1 VSTLTEPT
9 RERPPAGTPPVSRPG
24 RLRALRAL
32 RSRTVQGSD
41 ARWGLA
47 MSVPTLCVL
56 VLIVIVPAVWTIL
69 LAFQRVTLLNIRTA
83 GISGPY
89 SLANIEQ
96 VIKDPGFVSGIIA
109 TLVYSVFGTLLSVVL
124 GLGAAMALRR
134 RFRGRGLVRAVM
146 LLPYVAPVVAAAYVW
161 QVMLNPAVG
170 LVNQIG
176 TRWLGWNHAIPFLS
190 QQAGHPPV
198 AGHFLTVPTALIM
211 VILFD
216 AWRYFPFAFL
226 FYSARIQALSPEL
239 EEAAE
244 VDGATVIKRFTRII
258 YPQLRNVTL
267 LLVLLRFIWTF
278 NKFDDVYLLT
288 GGGAGTQVVSIRV
301 YQFLTAYTNVG
312 AASAEALLLAV
323 LLGVFAALYS
333 ILQRRSSQAAS

>member
-1 VSTLTEPT
+1 
-9 RERPPAGTPPVSRPG
+9 
-24 RLRALRAL
+24 
-32 RSRTVQGSD
+32 
-41 ARWGLA
+41 
-47 MSVPTLCVL
+47 MSAPTLIIL
-56 VLIVIVPAVWTIL
+56 LLIVIVPAVWTVL
-69 LAFQRVTLLNIRTA
+69 LAFQRVTLLNIRSA

-89 SLANIEQ
+89 TLANIEQ
-96 VIKDPGFVSGIIA
+96 VVKDPGFVSGVLA
-109 TLVYSVFGTLLSVVL
+109 TLAYSVFGTLLSIIV
-124 GLGAAMALRR
+124 GLAAALALRR
-134 RFRGRGLVRAVM
+134 AFGGRFLVRGIM

-170 LVNQIG
+170 IINHIG
-176 TRWLGWNHAIPFLS
+176 VDWLGWHRAIPFLS
-190 QQAGHPPV
+190 EQSGRPPLIGHAV
-198 AGHFLTVPTALIM
+198 SVPTALIT

-216 AWRYFPFAFL
+216 TWRYFPFAFL
-226 FYSARIQALSPEL
+226 FYSARMQALSPEL
-239 EEAAE
+239 EEAAK
-244 VDGATVIKRFTRII
+244 VDGASVVQRFRYIV

-323 LLGVFAALYS
+323 LLGLFAGLFVL
-333 ILQRRSSQAAS
+333 LQRRTRALL

>member
-1 VSTLTEPT
+1 
-9 RERPPAGTPPVSRPG
+9 
-24 RLRALRAL
+24 
-32 RSRTVQGSD
+32 
-41 ARWGLA
+41 
-47 MSVPTLCVL
+47 MSAPTLCIL
-56 VLIVIVPAVWTIL
+56 LLIVIVPAVWTVL
-69 LAFQRVTLLNIRTA
+69 LAFQRVTLINIRSA

-96 VIKDPGFVSGIIA
+96 VVKDPGFVSGIVA
-109 TLVYSVFGTLLSVVL
+109 TLAYSVFGTLLSIAV
-124 GLGAAMALRR
+124 GLAAALALRR
-134 RFRGRGLVRAVM
+134 PFGGRFLVRGVM

-170 LVNQIG
+170 IINHIG
-176 TRWLGWNHAIPFLS
+176 VDWLGWHRAIPFLS
-190 QQAGHPPV
+190 EQSGHPPLT
-198 AGHFLTVPTALIM
+198 GHAISVPTALIT

-216 AWRYFPFAFL
+216 TWRYFPFAFL
-226 FYSARIQALSPEL
+226 FYSARMQALAPEL
-239 EEAAE
+239 EEAAK
-244 VDGATVIKRFTRII
+244 VDGASVMQRFRYIV

-323 LLGVFAALYS
+323 LLGLFVGLFAL
-333 ILQRRSSQAAS
+333 LQRRTRALL

>member
-1 VSTLTEPT
+1 
-9 RERPPAGTPPVSRPG
+9 
-24 RLRALRAL
+24 
-32 RSRTVQGSD
+32 
-41 ARWGLA
+41 
-47 MSVPTLCVL
+47 MSAPTLIIL
-56 VLIVIVPAVWTIL
+56 LLIVIVPAVWTVL
-69 LAFQRVTLLNIRTA
+69 LAFQRVTLLNIRSA

-89 SLANIEQ
+89 TLANIEQ
-96 VIKDPGFVSGIIA
+96 VVKDPGFVSGVLA
-109 TLVYSVFGTLLSVVL
+109 TLAYSVFGTLLSIIV
-124 GLGAAMALRR
+124 GLAAALALRR
-134 RFRGRGLVRAVM
+134 AFGGRFLVRGIM

-170 LVNQIG
+170 IINHIG
-176 TRWLGWNHAIPFLS
+176 VDWLGWHRAIPFLS
-190 QQAGHPPV
+190 EQSGHLPLI
-198 AGHFLTVPTALIM
+198 GHVVSVPTALIT

-216 AWRYFPFAFL
+216 TWRYFPFAFL
-226 FYSARIQALSPEL
+226 FYSARMQALSPEL
-239 EEAAE
+239 EEAAK
-244 VDGATVIKRFTRII
+244 VDGASVVQRFRYIV

-323 LLGVFAALYS
+323 LLGLFAGLFAL
-333 ILQRRSSQAAS
+333 LQRRTRALL